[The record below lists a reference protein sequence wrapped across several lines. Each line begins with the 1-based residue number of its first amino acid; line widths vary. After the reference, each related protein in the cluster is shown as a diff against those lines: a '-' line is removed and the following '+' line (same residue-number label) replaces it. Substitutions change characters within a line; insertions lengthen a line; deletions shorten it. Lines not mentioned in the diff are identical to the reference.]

1 MAMIP
6 FHRIQSILGFI
17 FILGVDLLAIQ
28 LPAGADAS
36 SIRLIIQEATIVHTE
51 VTAPGSLTHQVTHQ
65 VISNPVEITYFKS
78 LHPTTMERSITLES
92 QTFLDWKLD
101 WKHVV
106 QENYTL
112 TGYRHHQAG
121 QATQRPQP

>member
-6 FHRIQSILGFI
+6 CQGLQRILGFI

-51 VTAPGSLTHQVTHQ
+51 VTAPASLTHQVTHQ
-65 VISNPVEITYFKS
+65 LISNLVEITYFKP
-78 LHPTTMERSITLES
+78 LQPTTMERSRTLEA
-92 QTFLDWKLD
+92 QTFLNWKLD
-101 WKHVV
+101 WQYIV
-106 QENYTL
+106 QENYKL

-121 QATQRPQP
+121 QAIQRSQP